1 LAAAHRLSCHHKKGR
16 THGGKTAPAR
26 VQIMF
31 TT

>member
-1 LAAAHRLSCHHKKGR
+1 LAAAHRLSCHYGKGR

>member
-1 LAAAHRLSCHHKKGR
+1 LAAAHRPSCHEKGR